1 MPSASGTVTLS
12 ASTTGVPSTQ
22 SSPVSST
29 TVMAVPLFSSSEIR
43 LFEKVSTTSV
53 GAVVSCESAAGELDI
68 IAERFGTVAFV
79 EVKSRTRTQTDF
91 DPLLAV
97 NHRRIVRAA
106 KIYLARHPRLM
117 TRTLRFDIILLAPG
131 TWPRHLVNAFGDAD

>member
-1 MPSASGTVTLS
+1 MTSRLPAK
-12 ASTTGVPSTQ
+12 PK
-22 SSPVSST
+22 SPERLAAEVLGRRGERL
-29 TVMAVPLFSSSEIR
+29 AAWFLRLKGYRIR
-43 LFEKVSTTSV
+43 AMRFKT
-53 GAVVSCESAAGELDI
+53 AAGELDI
-68 IAERFGTVAFV
+68 IAERFGTIAFV

-106 KIYLARHPRLM
+106 KIYLARYPRLM

>member
-1 MPSASGTVTLS
+1 MTSRLPAK
-12 ASTTGVPSTQ
+12 PK
-22 SSPVSST
+22 SPERLAAEVLGRRGERL
-29 TVMAVPLFSSSEIR
+29 AAWFLRLKGYRIR
-43 LFEKVSTTSV
+43 AMRFKT
-53 GAVVSCESAAGELDI
+53 AAGELDI
-68 IAERFGTVAFV
+68 IAERFGTIAFV

>member
-1 MPSASGTVTLS
+1 MISR
-12 ASTTGVPSTQ
+12 
-22 SSPVSST
+22 SPAKPKSPERLAAEVLGRRGERL
-29 TVMAVPLFSSSEIR
+29 AAWYLRLKGYRIR
-43 LFEKVSTTSV
+43 AMRFKT
-53 GAVVSCESAAGELDI
+53 AAGELDI

-97 NHRRIVRAA
+97 NRRRIVRAA

-117 TRTLRFDIILLAPG
+117 ARTLRFDIILLAPG
-131 TWPRHLVNAFGDAD
+131 TWPRHLVNAFGEAD